1 MLVFDIDDTL
11 YQRSEPYLRAYRE
24 LFRGQYALDEEA
36 LVRAN
41 HRNKEEQFHLY
52 SEGKI
57 SFEEMTVRRT
67 QNTFR
72 DMGVILSG
80 DEAAHFEQVYSSYQ
94 NSLTL
99 HPAFRDL
106 LDTLL
111 AKGVPMGVLTNGL
124 PDRQRNKLTAM
135 RAEGYF
141 PKEHIMASGDIG
153 VIKPGTELF
162 RAFEQKVGKA
172 PDQLWMIGDSF
183 ESDIAGARKAG
194 WHAVWLNRK
203 GEVLPDDTTLHPDL
217 MGGSEEEVCRLLL
230 DSVNRLHAAE

>member
-99 HPAFRDL
+99 HPAFRNL
-106 LDTLL
+106 LDTP
-111 AKGVPMGVLTNGL
+111 G
-124 PDRQRNKLTAM
+124 RNDPAG
-135 RAEGYF
+135 RYHHGFYSAV
-141 PKEHIMASGDIG
+141 SGDWTA
-153 VIKPGTELF
+153 VPF
-162 RAFEQKVGKA
+162 RLSTGRASAA
-172 PDQLWMIGDSF
+172 PP
-183 ESDIAGARKAG
+183 E
-194 WHAVWLNRK
+194 
-203 GEVLPDDTTLHPDL
+203 T
-217 MGGSEEEVCRLLL
+217 
-230 DSVNRLHAAE
+230 